1 MALIAG
7 VNVNQT
13 KYDFED
19 LFKED
24 EDQSGKIKYNLIT
37 SPRIGLTYKINSN
50 TAIHTVI
57 SHGFGTPTFEETRD
71 EQGFINPDIEPET
84 GYNFEIGSRGNLL
97 NKRLTY
103 DVSLFTLRVRDLLVS
118 RRRREG
124 SNEQIGVN
132 AGKTTH
138 NGFEMALGY
147 RLYENPATFFRGLS
161 IHFNYSYAG
170 YKFKTFIHQENDFS
184 GNMLPGVPRNTI
196 NGVMEFTTSIGVYGN
211 LNYRFVD
218 EIPILDDN
226 SIFSDSYQVVNLK
239 AGFQH
244 SLGNFSF
251 NIYGGINNVI
261 NEKYASQILINPQ
274 FNQRYFYPGQARNY
288 FGGISLSLII

>member
-1 MALIAG
+1 MNKSALMQAK
-7 VNVNQT
+7 Q
-13 KYDFED
+13 
-19 LFKED
+19 
-24 EDQSGKIKYNLIT
+24 
-37 SPRIGLTYKINSN
+37 LT
-50 TAIHTVI
+50 
-57 SHGFGTPTFEETRD
+57 
-71 EQGFINPDIEPET
+71 
-84 GYNFEIGSRGNLL
+84 
-97 NKRLTY
+97 
-103 DVSLFTLRVRDLLVS
+103 
-118 RRRREG
+118 
-124 SNEQIGVN
+124 
-132 AGKTTH
+132 
-138 NGFEMALGY
+138 MALGY